1 MIAHEAEKEIKDLAV
16 TETIKSA
23 SLEDIL
29 SILDSAIGIDS
40 FDRLATEQVLSSLDE
55 LEETAKPIRVQR

>member
-1 MIAHEAEKEIKDLAV
+1 MITHEAEKEIAGLAV
-16 TETIKSA
+16 AETIKGA

-40 FDRLATEQVLSSLDE
+40 FDRLATEEVLSRLDD
-55 LEETAKPIRVQR
+55 LEETAKPIGVQR

>member
-1 MIAHEAEKEIKDLAV
+1 MITHEAEKEIAGLAV
-16 TETIKSA
+16 AETIKGA

-40 FDRLATEQVLSSLDE
+40 FDRLATE
-55 LEETAKPIRVQR
+55 

>member
-16 TETIKSA
+16 TETIKGA

-40 FDRLATEQVLSSLDE
+40 FDRLATE
-55 LEETAKPIRVQR
+55 